1 MNEILQYVAESILC
15 SGTLYLLYRVV
26 LEGKIAF
33 RWARCYLLGALL
45 LGTVIPLLHIPVW
58 PAEVVWVE
66 PTTELGIQQVALGG
80 EVQTSTSLSSEAILL
95 TLYAIGTLLM
105 AIATLRQLLLIRSLR
120 RGSERAEC
128 AGYNLYRTQRQIIPF
143 SFWRSIYVGKNAP
156 EEAMPAI
163 IAHELSH
170 LRHRHTLERFA
181 AEALK
186 MVMWWNPFLWLTVRS
201 LTEVEEYEAD
211 RDVLASG
218 IEPSYYMTTL
228 FEQLFG
234 ISPDIANGLPHSL
247 TKKRFKMMTQKS
259 RSSHL
264 LLRATAVAATVA
276 GLFCAFSL
284 TAQATQYR
292 TTDQQPTDSTS
303 FEAQLKKE
311 AHADLDAI
319 RVTAF
324 TDAPQ
329 KTPPVAHQSPA
340 KQEEIPLTAAEQKPS
355 FQGGDLNHF
364 MTWISTQVQPQTDEH
379 GVQLTGMVMVEFV
392 IDRDGSLCD
401 VKTLKSDNERL
412 SREVE
417 RVMKSSPRWEA
428 GMHQGEKVRV
438 KYVLPVLFAK
448 ASVDKAGNV
457 SEEPTAEPFFL
468 VKSEPTF
475 DGGDLNTFRRWVMTQ
490 VRYPKGAA
498 EKKIAGRVI
507 CTFTID
513 EQGKLINPKILQTP
527 DASLGEEVLR
537 VIKQSPDKWAAGEER
552 GKPIAVN
559 FTLPIDFALD

>member
-15 SGTLYLLYRVV
+15 SGILYLLYRVV

-33 RWARCYLLGALL
+33 RWARYYLLGALL

-58 PAEVVWVE
+58 PAEVVWIE
-66 PTTELGIQQVALGG
+66 PTTELGIQQVEFDG
-80 EVQTSTSLSSEAILL
+80 EVRTSASLSSEAIIL

-105 AIATLRQLLLIRSLR
+105 TIATLRQLLLICSLR
-120 RGSERAEC
+120 RGAERAKCE
-128 AGYNLYRTQRQIIPF
+128 GYNLYRTQRQIIPF
-143 SFWRSIYVGKNAP
+143 SFWRSIYVGKSAP

-186 MVMWWNPFLWLTVRS
+186 MVMWWNPFLWLSVRS

-292 TTDQQPTDSTS
+292 TTEQPTDTISIKT
-303 FEAQLKKE
+303 LLNKE
-311 AHADLDAI
+311 AHTDLDAI
-319 RVTAF
+319 RVTHF

-329 KTPPVAHQSPA
+329 TTPTTAHQSPA
-340 KQEEIPLTAAEQKPS
+340 KKEEIPVTAVEKKPS
-355 FQGGDLNHF
+355 FQGGDPNHF
-364 MTWISTQVQPQTDEH
+364 LTWISTQVQPQTDEH

-417 RVMKSSPRWEA
+417 RVMKASPRWEA
-428 GMHQGEKVRV
+428 GMQQGEKVRV

-457 SEEPTAEPFFL
+457 NEEPTAEPFFL

-475 DGGDLNTFRRWVMTQ
+475 DGGDLNTFRRWIMTQ
-490 VRYPKGAA
+490 VRYPKEAA

-527 DASLGEEVLR
+527 DSSLGEEVLR
-537 VIKQSPDKWAAGEER
+537 VIKRSPDKWVAGEEH

>member
-1 MNEILQYVAESILC
+1 MNDILQYIAESILC

-45 LGTVIPLLHIPVW
+45 LGTLIPLLHIPVW
-58 PAEVVWVE
+58 PAEVVWIE
-66 PTTELGIQQVALGG
+66 PATEFNIPQVDLGG
-80 EVQTSTSLSSEAILL
+80 EGTTSVFITSERIILM
-95 TLYAIGTLLM
+95 LYAIGTLLM

-120 RGSERAEC
+120 REASLTNV
-128 AGYNLYRTQRQIIPF
+128 AGYHLYRTQQQIIPF
-143 SFWRSIYVGKNAP
+143 SFWHSIYVGENTP
-156 EEAMPAI
+156 DEAMPAI

-228 FEQLFG
+228 FRQLFG

-247 TKKRFKMMTQKS
+247 TKKRFQMMTRKLT
-259 RSSHL
+259 SSHL
-264 LLRATAVAATVA
+264 LLRTTAVATTVA

-292 TTDQQPTDSTS
+292 TTKQQPTDTTS
-303 FEAQLKKE
+303 FEAQLAKE
-311 AHADLDAI
+311 PYCDLDAI
-319 RVTAF
+319 RVTHF

-329 KTPPVAHQSPA
+329 ATAPTVHQRPA
-340 KQEEIPLTAAEQKPS
+340 KNEEIPVTAVEKKPS

-364 MTWISTQVQPQTDEH
+364 LAWLSTQVQPQTDEH
-379 GVQLTGMVMVEFV
+379 GVQLTGMVMVDFV
-392 IDRDGSLCD
+392 VDRDGSLCD
-401 VKTLKSDNERL
+401 VKTLKSPNERL
-412 SREVE
+412 SQEVE
-417 RVMKSSPRWEA
+417 RVLKSSPRWEA
-428 GMHQGEKVRV
+428 GTQQGKTVRV
-438 KYVLPVLFAK
+438 KYMLPVMFAK
-448 ASVDKAGNV
+448 ASIDKAGNV
-457 SEEPTAEPFFL
+457 SEEPSAEPFFL

-475 DGGDLNTFRRWVMTQ
+475 EGGDLSTFRMWVMSQ
-490 VRYPKGAA
+490 VRYPKEAA
-498 EKKIAGRVI
+498 DKKIAGRVI
-507 CTFTID
+507 CSFTID
-513 EQGKLINPKILQTP
+513 EQGKLVNPKILQAP
-527 DASLGEEVLR
+527 DQSLGEEVLR
-537 VIKQSPDKWAAGEER
+537 VLKQSPDKWAAGEVR
-552 GKPIAVN
+552 DTPIAIK